1 MQPRDIRAAIFTLQR
16 QGSGLRSIARALRI
30 SRNTVRRVLSSGSV
44 EVPAIQRAEKA
55 EPHDEQ
61 IRALYILC
69 RGNLMRVHEELAAKG
84 VELPYS
90 TLTGFCRRHGLG
102 QKPKERAGRY
112 HFDPGE
118 EMQHDTSPHDVMVGG
133 RLRRLQ
139 CASLVLCYSRR
150 IFAQLYPVWN
160 RFWAKVFLTDALV
173 DCGGASAR
181 CVVDNASIVVARGN
195 GKDAVMAPE
204 MVAFATRFGFEFM
217 AHELGDANR
226 SARVE
231 GPFDY
236 IDKNFYAGR
245 TFKDLADLNEQ
256 LREWCARVNGKH
268 RRSLGTSSLA
278 LFATELTALKPLPA
292 HVPDVYA
299 LHRRSVDLEGNI
311 TLHNNRYSL
320 PAALIDREVS
330 VHETKTLIRVFD
342 GHRLVCEHPRAE
354 DGAGKRST
362 LPEHEQEGRWHRR
375 GTPRPQSPEEKRL
388 RADSPVVAR
397 MVDEI
402 QKRHGGRA
410 ARRVGRLHRLWMDY
424 PTESLRAAIEVA
436 LAHGLYSIDRLE
448 VLVLRH
454 IAGEYFR
461 LPPNDEG
468 NDES

>member
-1 MQPRDIRAAIFTLQR
+1 MQHRDIRAAIFTLQR
-16 QGSGLRSIARALRI
+16 KGNGFRSIARALGI
-30 SRNTVRRVLSSGSV
+30 SRNTVRRVLASGSV
-44 EVPAIQRAEKA
+44 DVPPIERAERA
-55 EPHDEQ
+55 EPYDEQ
-61 IRALYILC
+61 IRALYVLC
-69 RGNLMRVHEELAAKG
+69 KGNLVRVHEELAAKG

-102 QKPKERAGRY
+102 QQPKERAGQY

-118 EMQHDTSPHDVMVGG
+118 EMQHDTSPHDVVVGG

-139 CASLVLCYSRR
+139 CASLVLCYSRW
-150 IFAQLYPVWN
+150 IFAQCYPVWN
-160 RFWAKVFLTDALV
+160 RFWSKVFLTEALV
-173 DCGGASAR
+173 ESEGAAGR
-181 CVVDNASIVVARGN
+181 CVIDNASIIVASGN

-204 MVAFATRFGFEFM
+204 MVAFSTRFGFEFM

-236 IDKNFYAGR
+236 VDNNFYAGR

-256 LREWCARVNGKH
+256 LRAWCARVNAKH
-268 RRSLGTSSLA
+268 KKRLGTSALA

-292 HVPDVYA
+292 YVPDVYA
-299 LHRRSVDLEGNI
+299 LHRRSVDLEGYI

-320 PAALIDREVS
+320 PAALIDREVA
-330 VHETKTLIRVFD
+330 VHETKNRVRVFD

-354 DGAGKRST
+354 DGAAKRAT
-362 LPEHEQEGRWHRR
+362 LPEHEAEGRWNRR
-375 GTPRPQSPEEKRL
+375 GTPRPPSPEEKRL
-388 RADSPVVAR
+388 RADSPAMAR

-410 ARRVGRLHRLWMDY
+410 TRRLGRLHRLWMDY
-424 PTESLRAAIEVA
+424 PAEPLHAAVEVA
-436 LAHGLYSIDRLE
+436 LEHGLYNLDRLE

-454 IAGEYFR
+454 IAGDYFR
-461 LPPNDEG
+461 LPPNDDG
-468 NDES
+468 DDDK